1 MSIDITEQDWRAVDV
16 TTDRLAATA
25 CPVDD
30 DLYDEIEHFIEFI
43 KPIAHARTPFR
54 LGSLYRQWR
63 DYRGEDIIYS
73 LSLNEVK
80 RIWTAISVVC
90 DSKSLPAYCGQIPQQ
105 CILYDNAT
113 HRIVRYLKD

>member
-1 MSIDITEQDWRAVDV
+1 MSIDITDSDWREVDV
-16 TTDRLAATA
+16 KTDRLAATA

-30 DLYDEIEHFIEFI
+30 DLYAEIEHFAEFI
-43 KPIAHARTPFR
+43 KPIAHSRTPFR

-63 DYRGEDIIYS
+63 DYRGVDIIYS

-80 RIWTAISVVC
+80 RIWTALAVSGT
-90 DSKSLPAYCGQIPQQ
+90 LPDYCREIPEQ

-113 HRIVRYLKD
+113 HRIVRFLKD